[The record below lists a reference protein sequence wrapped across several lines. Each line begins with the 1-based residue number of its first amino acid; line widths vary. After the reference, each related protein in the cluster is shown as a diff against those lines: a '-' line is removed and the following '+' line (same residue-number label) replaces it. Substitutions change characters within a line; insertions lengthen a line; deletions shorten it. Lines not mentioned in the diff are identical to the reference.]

1 MYPKLSQIINSITVL
16 NKISNSDKL
25 PIKQAYMLAKFIP
38 KVQKELETFESLRI
52 KLLEKYGE
60 KREDGQIQVK
70 ENNLEEFQQE
80 ISKLLDVE
88 INFDS
93 PKLALSDLDKIGLSV
108 IDLMTIDYLIESE
121 QAV

>member
-1 MYPKLSQIINSITVL
+1 MGIKLLQIVNSISVL

>member
-1 MYPKLSQIINSITVL
+1 MGIKLLQIVNSISVL

-121 QAV
+121 QAI